1 MAKKDE
7 YRKKF
12 EKALQKENLK
22 LTSQRSAIFDEVIY
36 GKKHRE
42 CEEICVALK
51 KKNIMYQELPFTE
64 HLIF

>member
-51 KKNIMYQELPFTE
+51 KKKI
-64 HLIF
+64 